1 MSKYFTDKHAMTC
14 PWTMSPFF
22 YELLRSDLDLTFEE
36 RQLAQKFYE
45 DGYVTID
52 LNLSDYIIEK
62 IKNDVAQNIGGK
74 TQDEGYH
81 YSKNPRVFEAWKW
94 SSAVRDIANNPK
106 VISTLEMLFDRKALP
121 FQTINFISLDK
132 LIDDLKILIQENN
145 IKALIIGDPI
155 NMDGSHG
162 KASQSIRDKST
173 IISKKI
179 EVPSVLW
186 DERLST
192 VGAFNL
198 SSQLDVNVSK
208 RTKNIDKNAATFILQ
223 GAIDYLNN

>member
-1 MSKYFTDKHAMTC
+1 MII
-14 PWTMSPFF
+14 
-22 YELLRSDLDLTFEE
+22 RS
-36 RQLAQKFYE
+36 
-45 DGYVTID
+45 II
-52 LNLSDYIIEK
+52 IIEK
-62 IKNDVAQNIGGK
+62 YNMITIQELKTKIDGK
-74 TQDEGYH
+74 TRLLGIDMG
-81 YSKNPRVFEAWKW
+81 SKKIGISICDDKRLIATPFETI
-94 SSAVRDIANNPK
+94 D
-106 VISTLEMLFDRKALP
+106 FD
-121 FQTINFISLDK
+121 SLDN
-132 LIDDLKILIQENN
+132 LIVDIKRLIKENN

-162 KASQSIRDKST
+162 KASQSIRDKTS

-179 EVPSVLW
+179 EIPTVLW

-198 SSQLDVNVSK
+198 SSQLDVNISK

>member
-1 MSKYFTDKHAMTC
+1 MII
-14 PWTMSPFF
+14 
-22 YELLRSDLDLTFEE
+22 RS
-36 RQLAQKFYE
+36 
-45 DGYVTID
+45 II
-52 LNLSDYIIEK
+52 IIEK
-62 IKNDVAQNIGGK
+62 YNMITIDELKIKIDKKARLLGIDMGTKNIGISICDDK
-74 TQDEGYH
+74 
-81 YSKNPRVFEAWKW
+81 RL
-94 SSAVRDIANNPK
+94 IA
-106 VISTLEMLFDRKALP
+106 TP
-121 FQTINFISLDK
+121 FQTINFISLDNLIIDLKK
-132 LIDDLKILIQENN
+132 LIEENS
-145 IKALIIGDPI
+145 IKAIIIGEPI

-179 EVPSVLW
+179 EIPIVLW